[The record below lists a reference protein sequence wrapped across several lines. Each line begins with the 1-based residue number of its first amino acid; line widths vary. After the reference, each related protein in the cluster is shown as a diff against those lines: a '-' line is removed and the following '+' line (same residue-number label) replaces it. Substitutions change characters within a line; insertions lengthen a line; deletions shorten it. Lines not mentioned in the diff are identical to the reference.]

1 MSYYFHFLRLS
12 SRNQCIV
19 LRGVDNSSSSPVM
32 EVTWTGVLAALLL
45 AAVAAAPEADKV
57 EEETSVEIKLAEQE
71 TCKDDLEVLKVTW
84 TES

>member
-1 MSYYFHFLRLS
+1 MLRE
-12 SRNQCIV
+12 
-19 LRGVDNSSSSPVM
+19 VDNSSNSPGM

-45 AAVAAAPEADKV
+45 AAVAAAPETDKVEADKV
-57 EEETSVEIKLAEQE
+57 EEETSVDIKLAEQE